1 MRVGDIPQI
10 LRREDV
16 KSYLETS
23 WALAWPMVL
32 IMLFSFIITLTD
44 VFVAGRIGKEV
55 QAAYG
60 LVLQFYFILSIV
72 ITALNVGAVSV
83 ISRLF
88 TANKHDEFI
97 RSISSALVA
106 SILVGAIIG
115 LTGVTGAPG
124 VLGML
129 SMPDEV
135 KAYAVPLLRIYAIGL
150 FFHSILITT
159 NSILRA
165 THRIRKSLNT
175 MGVVCVLNV
184 ALNFIL
190 VFKTSLGF
198 RGIGV
203 ATAAS
208 MCIGMLINI
217 YYVRADMRSMRA
229 WSWAVVKKLF
239 SIGWPIGLLQ
249 LMWMLGQAIIYLIL
263 GMLPHHS
270 VEAMAAFTNGLR
282 VESAIYL
289 PAFAFNFA
297 NAVVVGNMLGAKRYR
312 DAYRNGWITAGI
324 GVCVICVLT
333 VIVVLNA
340 QWLMPVLSDN
350 ALVVHESRWYLYIAA
365 LAEPFAAI
373 TFILAGGLEGAGDTK
388 SVMLRVAASIWL
400 LRLPLV
406 YLFAIVLDL
415 GISSVWWALV
425 ISTFVQSLLIV
436 QRYRSRKWLP
446 VVSPQG

>member
-1 MRVGDIPQI
+1 MRLGDIPQI

-16 KSYLETS
+16 RGYLGTS
-23 WALAWPMVL
+23 WSLGWPMVI
-32 IMLFSFIITLTD
+32 IMLFSFVITLTD

-60 LVLQFYFILSIV
+60 LVLQFYFLLSIV
-72 ITALNVGAVSV
+72 VTALNVGAVSV

-88 TANKHDEFI
+88 TSDKRDEFTVAV
-97 RSISSALVA
+97 SSALVA
-106 SILVGAIIG
+106 ALLVGIVIG
-115 LTGVTGAPG
+115 AAGIAGAPS

-129 SMPDEV
+129 AMPAEV
-135 KAYAVPLLRIYAIGL
+135 KAYAIPLLRIYTIGL

-159 NSILRA
+159 NSVLRA
-165 THRIRKSLNT
+165 TDRIRKSLNT
-175 MGVVCVLNV
+175 MGVACVLNV

-190 VFKTSLGF
+190 VFETPLGF
-198 RGIGV
+198 KGIGV

-208 MCIGMLINI
+208 MCVGMCINV
-217 YYVRADMRSMRA
+217 YYMRADVRRMHA
-229 WSWAVVKKLF
+229 WSWSIIKRMF

-249 LMWMLGQAIIYLIL
+249 LMWMLGQAVIYLIL
-263 GMLPHHS
+263 GMLPQHS
-270 VEAMAAFTNGLR
+270 VEAMAALTNGLR
-282 VESAIYL
+282 VESAIFL

-333 VIVVLNA
+333 VVVVLNA
-340 QWLMPVLSDN
+340 NWLMSVLSDN

-365 LAEPFAAI
+365 LAEPLMAV
-373 TFILAGGLEGAGDTK
+373 TFILSGGLEGAGDTK

-406 YLFAIVLDL
+406 YLFAIVLNL
-415 GISSVWWALV
+415 GISSVWWAMV
-425 ISTFVQSLLIV
+425 ISAFAQGLLIV
-436 QRYRSRKWLP
+436 QRYWSRKWLP
-446 VVSPQG
+446 AA